1 MLTKSHIRVR
11 FVGVCAHLLVLLRA
25 RDGVVFEG
33 VVLEGERSGSGNS
46 FGWPRVD
53 TIIDDWRRLWAY

>member
-1 MLTKSHIRVR
+1 MR